1 MFQGYSDATVD
12 FLWGIRFNNERGWF
26 LEHKEDYLTHLQ
38 QPTAELARE
47 VYDRFLEKYPKE
59 RVNLHISRI
68 YRDARRLRGRGPYK
82 DYLWF
87 SLRVEHGFQ
96 SRHPELWFDISP
108 EGWTCGLGF
117 WGATPAMMAAMRRRM
132 DEKPEE
138 VLKLVRAFAR
148 QDTFA
153 LGGEDYKRP
162 KMDPENELALWYNK
176 KTINLSRSGQID
188 DTACSR
194 ELLNLIVESFAF
206 LKPYY
211 DFFESFVDGGLED
224 LK

>member
-1 MFQGYSDATVD
+1 MFQGYSDETVD

-26 LEHKEDYLTHLQ
+26 MEHKEQYLRSLQ
-38 QPTAELARE
+38 RPTTELARE
-47 VYDRFLEKYPKE
+47 VYDRFLEKYPGE
-59 RVNLHISRI
+59 RVNLHIARI

-117 WGATPAMMAAMRRRM
+117 WAASPSMMAAMRRRM

-138 VLKLVRAFAR
+138 MGKLIRAFAR
-148 QDTFA
+148 QDTFFWA
-153 LGGEDYKRP
+153 AKTTSGPRSIPITSLRRGTTRRTSPSAARGRSTTWP
-162 KMDPENELALWYNK
+162 VPASLRISLWRV
-176 KTINLSRSGQID
+176 LS
-188 DTACSR
+188 
-194 ELLNLIVESFAF
+194 F
-206 LKPYY
+206 
-211 DFFESFVDGGLED
+211 
-224 LK
+224 

>member
-1 MFQGYSDATVD
+1 MFQGYSDETVD

-26 LEHKEDYLTHLQ
+26 MEHKEQYLRSLQ
-38 QPTAELARE
+38 RPTTELARE
-47 VYDRFLEKYPKE
+47 VYDRFTEKYPNE
-59 RVNLHISRI
+59 NVNLHIARI

-87 SLRVEHGFQ
+87 SLRVEHGFD

-117 WGATPAMMAAMRRRM
+117 WAASPSMMAAMRRRM

-138 VLKLVRAFAR
+138 MGKLIRAFAK

-162 KMDPENELALWYNK
+162 KIDPDHEFAPWYNK
-176 KTINLSRSGQID
+176 KTITISRSGQID
-188 DTACSR
+188 DMACSH
-194 ELLNLIVESFAF
+194 ELADVIVESFEL

-211 DFFESFVDGGLED
+211 DLFESFVDGGLED

>member
-26 LEHKEDYLTHLQ
+26 MEHKEDYLNHLQ
-38 QPTAELARE
+38 RPTADLARE
-47 VYDRFLEKYPKE
+47 VYDRFTEKYPGE
-59 RVNLHISRI
+59 AVNLHISRI

-87 SLRVEHGFQ
+87 SLRVEHGFE
-96 SRHPELWFDISP
+96 SRHAELWFDICP

-117 WGATPAMMAAMRRRM
+117 WGARPSMMAAMRKDM
-132 DEKPEE
+132 DENPERMK
-138 VLKLVRAFAR
+138 KLVQEFNR
-148 QDTFA
+148 QNVFA

-162 KMDPENELALWYNK
+162 KIDPCHEFAPWYNK
-176 KTINLSRSGQID
+176 KTISISRGGQID
-188 DTACSR
+188 DVACSR
-194 ELLNLIVESFAF
+194 ELVDLIVEGFDF

-211 DFFESFVDGGLED
+211 DYFESFVHGGLED
-224 LK
+224 LM